1 MHLVITNL
9 SHVCI
14 SSHIIIS
21 NMDAVYQILTWVFSG
36 TSLLGL
42 VASIAYYK
50 QTKRTKEAEAK
61 QKEVEAEKAEVD
73 VEKAKI
79 DARKQEVDR
88 LLAQIDHQQ
97 KTIDNLME
105 VNNNLSSRLSKLNAD
120 IDKHIDRRHE
130 LVDKLSE
137 SEQETNRVN
146 TLLNEAKNDIIRL
159 TEERDEERR
168 RADHLNTIK
177 CERKDCKDPRGPKP
191 PRKNQKVATSDNEKT
206 V

>member
-1 MHLVITNL
+1 
-9 SHVCI
+9 
-14 SSHIIIS
+14 
-21 NMDAVYQILTWVFSG
+21 MDAIYQILTWVFSG
-36 TSLLGL
+36 TSFLGL
-42 VASIAYYK
+42 IGSIAYYR

-61 QKEVEAEKAEVD
+61 QKEVEAEKAAVD

-97 KTIDNLME
+97 KTIDDIME
-105 VNNNLSSRLSKLNAD
+105 LNSNLSSRLSKLNAD

-130 LVDKLSE
+130 LADKLSL

-159 TEERDEERR
+159 TEERDEEQR
-168 RADHLNTIK
+168 RADYLNTIR

-191 PRKNQKVATSDNEKT
+191 PRKNKKEPEQAA
-206 V
+206 